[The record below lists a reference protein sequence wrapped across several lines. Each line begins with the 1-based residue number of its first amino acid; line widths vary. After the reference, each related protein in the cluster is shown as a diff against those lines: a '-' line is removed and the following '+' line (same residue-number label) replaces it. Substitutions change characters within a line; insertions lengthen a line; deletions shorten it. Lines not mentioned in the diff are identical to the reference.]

1 METVRGYI
9 DHFIYR
15 NEANGYGVIELQTEE
30 EELICVGSFQ
40 GVDQGENVEITGQY
54 VEHAV
59 YGHQLKV
66 EKIRVIEPEDAY
78 AMERYL
84 AGGAVKGIGPAL
96 AKRIVKKFGNDTFR
110 IMEEEPERLAEIK
123 GISERMA
130 MDIAGFM
137 ENRKELRDA
146 MVFLQ
151 RYGITNNLALKIYDT
166 YGMRLYSVIEEN
178 PYLLAE
184 EIDGIGFKRADEIA
198 KKAGVRV
205 DSEFRIHCGICY
217 VLGQSAL
224 EGHTYLPKEELVRR
238 AKELLEAEEE
248 LLEEAKA
255 KVDEEQKNL
264 ETLIASK
271 EQEIN
276 KYSGDIKN
284 KQQAIAE
291 YEADIAM
298 ENDTIKALEAAL
310 AEERKRL
317 MEEQGSERIIYDG
330 GMFKWPAPS
339 YTRISSDY
347 GWRLHPTL
355 GVDKFHNGVDMA
367 APGGSPILAAYDG
380 EVIGAGYNSSM
391 GNYIMINHGG
401 GLITIY
407 MHASALYVST
417 GEMVARGE
425 KIAAVGTTGRS
436 TGNHLHFGV
445 RLDGE
450 YVSPWNY
457 LSK

>member
-1 METVRGYI
+1 MLRKKRFFTKLLCGCFAVVLLFGTFRYSVYADAAAI
-9 DHFIYR
+9 
-15 NEANGYGVIELQTEE
+15 EASIKEKQKEIEEAQKKKKELQSGLTQVKEIMEDLKDTRADLQAYVTELDQNLSEVEAKIEELKTLISEKEDEILETTEE
-30 EELICVGSFQ
+30 LEDAQEKEKTQYETMKERVQFLYEQGDTYYLELLLDVDSFGEFINKKEYITKMSEYDTKMLQEYVTNRELIEVC
-40 GVDQGENVEITGQY
+40 
-54 VEHAV
+54 
-59 YGHQLKV
+59 K
-66 EKIRVIEPEDAY
+66 
-78 AMERYL
+78 
-84 AGGAVKGIGPAL
+84 
-96 AKRIVKKFGNDTFR
+96 
-110 IMEEEPERLAEIK
+110 AE
-123 GISERMA
+123 
-130 MDIAGFM
+130 
-137 ENRKELRDA
+137 
-146 MVFLQ
+146 
-151 RYGITNNLALKIYDT
+151 
-166 YGMRLYSVIEEN
+166 
-178 PYLLAE
+178 
-184 EIDGIGFKRADEIA
+184 
-198 KKAGVRV
+198 
-205 DSEFRIHCGICY
+205 
-217 VLGQSAL
+217 
-224 EGHTYLPKEELVRR
+224 
-238 AKELLEAEEE
+238 LEAEEA

-276 KYSGDIKN
+276 RYTGDIKN

-298 ENDTIKALEAAL
+298 ENDTIKALEEAL
-310 AEERKRL
+310 AAERKRL
-317 MEEQGSERIIYDG
+317 LEEQGSERIIYDG

-339 YTRISSDY
+339 YTRVSSDY

-355 GVDKFHNGVDMA
+355 GVDKFHNGIDLA

-380 EVIGAGYNSSM
+380 QVIGAGYNSSM

-407 MHASALYVST
+407 MHASALYVSS
-417 GEMVARGE
+417 GDMVGRGQ

-445 RLDGE
+445 RLDGN